1 MKQARV
7 LLADDHSVV
16 AQGFRT
22 LLEREFNVA
31 GIAPNGRVLLDL
43 AQQLQPDVV
52 LMDIGMPLLN
62 GIDAAVQLKKDM
74 PRLKII
80 FLTMHA
86 DRAYVTAA
94 FRAGASGYL
103 LKQSDPSE
111 LAFAIREVLKGHIY
125 VTPTVAGEV
134 IAPLTHGTESG
145 SPEQTQDQLT
155 RRQRQVLQLV
165 AEGHTTKEIAKI
177 LSISVKTAD
186 CHKAQIK
193 HQLRL
198 HTTAALTKYAIEHG
212 LVEKT
217 PTV

>member
-1 MKQARV
+1 MKQAHV
-7 LLADDHSVV
+7 LLADDHAVV
-16 AQGFRT
+16 AQGFRS
-22 LLEREFNVA
+22 LLEREFKVV
-31 GIAPNGRVLLDL
+31 GIAPNGRALLDL

-62 GIDAAVQLKKDM
+62 GIDAAVQLKKAM
-74 PRLKII
+74 PRLKVI

-125 VTPTVAGEV
+125 VTPSIAGEV
-134 IAPLTHGTESG
+134 IAPLTRRVESG
-145 SPEQTQDQLT
+145 SPEQTQDELT

-165 AEGHTTKEIAKI
+165 AEGHTTKEIARI
-177 LSISVKTAD
+177 LGISVKTAD